1 MDDPRNGMNIRKS
14 SRPFDHISLRFIT
27 LLTQITVMRK
37 MIWSIFLILL
47 VLGAGFVYW
56 KFYFV
61 FGEGAKAGELNF
73 LVKKGYVFKTWEGK
87 LIQSGL
93 RSKAANTVQSYDF
106 DFSVT
111 DEAVAQKLL
120 SSEGKIFNLHYKEY
134 MGALPWRGYSKYVV
148 DSIISITEVTH

>member
-1 MDDPRNGMNIRKS
+1 MADTGNAMKIQKS
-14 SRPFDHISLRFIT
+14 SLAIDHISPTFIT
-27 LLTQITVMRK
+27 LLTQITDMRK
-37 MIWSIFLILL
+37 MIWSIVLILL

-148 DSIISITEVTH
+148 DSIISITDLSH